1 VNRFGQLGQSNLTT
15 FNSGELIKIEF
26 PEKDLKIKE
35 IKVGDNHNLMLT
47 ENGDLYGNGDN
58 SAGQIDGD
66 LDRFIEYDCTPKK
79 IELPS
84 TSKIMKLFAKNN
96 RSAAILENGMAFY
109 WGGYC
114 YSPFYSLSKQPRYNG
129 KKS

>member
-1 VNRFGQLGQSNLTT
+1 
-15 FNSGELIKIEF
+15 
-26 PEKDLKIKE
+26 
-35 IKVGDNHNLMLT
+35 MLT

-79 IELPS
+79 IELPKNA
-84 TSKIMKLFAKNN
+84 KIKKFYAKNN
-96 RSAAILENGMAFY
+96 RSAAIMEDGIAYY

-114 YSPFYSLSKQPRYNG
+114 YSPLYTLSKQPRYNG
-129 KKS
+129 IYMCFF